1 MSAETLLVC
10 NIGSSTLKIALYK
23 MQRGTFRCVSS
34 QKEEGEPA
42 NLVQWLQLKL
52 ESLDPVQAIL
62 HRIVHAGA
70 VSEGAYLC
78 DAACYQQ
85 ISHWATL
92 APLHNPPALQAI
104 EMIMACFP
112 ALSQYAV
119 FDSGLYMQMPE
130 VARCYAIPPNLLDA
144 WPIQRYGFHGL
155 AHRSMWRQLTTR
167 LQQQRVI
174 TLQLGS
180 GCSLTAWRQG
190 FVVDT
195 SMGFTPLEGVM
206 MASRSG
212 DIDAGLILH
221 LLQHGYSLEQ
231 LQELLT
237 KHSGL
242 LGVSGVSGDMRI
254 LLASHSDDA
263 QLAIELYVYRIK
275 KQLGAYLAIL
285 GGVDVICFGGGI
297 GENQPV
303 VRQRILSG
311 LQDLGIVVDDAKN
324 EQLLYGAGEIH
335 HAKSKVKIDVKLVDE
350 AEEMVQQYLL
360 TIAGMPQAVIANP
373 IVPPIASPI
382 QPTLF

>member
-1 MSAETLLVC
+1 
-10 NIGSSTLKIALYK
+10 

-52 ESLDPVQAIL
+52 ESIDPVQAVL

-78 DAACYQQ
+78 DESCYQQ

-92 APLHNPPALQAI
+92 APLHNPSALQAI

-112 ALSQYAV
+112 GLSQYAV
-119 FDSGLYMQMPE
+119 FDSGLYMQLPE
-130 VARCYAIPPNLLDA
+130 VARVYPVPANLLDA

-155 AHRSMWRQLTTR
+155 AHRSMWRQLTAR
-167 LQQQRVI
+167 LQQQRII

-180 GCSLTAWRQG
+180 GCSLTAWQQG
-190 FVVDT
+190 QVVDT

-221 LLQHGYSLEQ
+221 LLQNGYSVEQ

-242 LGVSGVSGDMRI
+242 SGVSGLSADMRI
-254 LLASHSDDA
+254 LLASNSDGA

-275 KQLGAYLAIL
+275 KQLGAYMAVL

-297 GENQPV
+297 GENQPAI
-303 VRQRILSG
+303 RQRILAG
-311 LQDLGIVVDDAKN
+311 LQDFGIVVDDHKN
-324 EQLLYGAGEIH
+324 EQLLYGAGDIH
-335 HAKSKVKIDVKLVDE
+335 QAKSKVKLEVRLVDE

-360 TIAGMPQAVIANP
+360 TTAGLPQAVSPGPAIPVAP
-373 IVPPIASPI
+373 SPI